1 MVTGI
6 MPVTVTFLVQEILAT
21 RKMTIR
27 EKILGLIAGIAC
39 IVAVVAVQDDVTA
52 RKSRDTYKERCD
64 SVKGLLWYVPDE
76 QWGIYVKERLKKF
89 GNEPYDTNADD

>member
-21 RKMTIR
+21 RKITTR

-39 IVAVVAVQDDVTA
+39 IVAVVAVQDDVTT
-52 RKSRDTYKERCD
+52 R
-64 SVKGLLWYVPDE
+64 
-76 QWGIYVKERLKKF
+76 
-89 GNEPYDTNADD
+89 